1 MQVTAHFYLLNEHF
15 SQEHADAQHGGKE
28 SENNLK
34 IEWEDELALKNDIS
48 SIEVHRKTSFS
59 IAGNYDTG
67 ETFSYPILNV
77 IRFDL
82 EGTDGTLTQFACS
95 EDVVDSF
102 EIREDESGKSIH
114 VFMKE
119 EEPFTNPI
127 PGVYIA
133 LQDFPKELAN

>member
-1 MQVTAHFYLLNEHF
+1 MQVTGHFYLLNEHF

-34 IEWEDELALKNDIS
+34 IEWEDELALKNEIS
-48 SIEVHRKTSFS
+48 SIEIHRKSVFN
-59 IAGNYDTG
+59 IAGAFESG
-67 ETFSYPILNV
+67 ESFSYPVENM

-82 EGTDGTLTQFACS
+82 IGKDDTITQFACS
-95 EDVVDSF
+95 EDVVEEF
-102 EIREDESGKSIH
+102 EIREEEAGQSIH
-114 VFMKE
+114 IFMKE

-133 LQDFPKELAN
+133 LQDFPKELSK